1 MKTQTA
7 VDVLSSFLKT
17 HCNPSVCDIEWSDLE
32 TAIREAKA
40 MEKEQSK
47 NDYVNGMYKG
57 QEVYFGECVIRLD
70 VNHLPY
76 CEEVAEKYYN
86 ETFGGDK

>member
-32 TAIREAKA
+32 TSIREAKA
-40 MEKEQSK
+40 MEKEQIEKAFDSGSFWT
-47 NDYVNGMYKG
+47 NKG
-57 QEVYFGECVIRLD
+57 LPANIKLGEL
-70 VNHLPY
+70 
-76 CEEVAEKYYN
+76 YYN